1 MGVLPMNCH
10 INELP
15 INPSS
20 DFTRSVYC
28 TYLLKH
34 MVYLV
39 MGKTINVAKH
49 FKSTV
54 AP

>member
-1 MGVLPMNCH
+1 MGVLPMNCC
-10 INELP
+10 LTKFP

-49 FKSTV
+49 FNSTV